1 MSALSV
7 DWAPLLPWPVLAG
20 LTSLALVLVG
30 FAFYR
35 RAGGTFLRFLSFAVL
50 LTALANPSLV
60 EELRDPVDDIVYL
73 VVDESLSQGIGQRQ
87 AQTQAALDHLQEALA
102 NQPNT
107 EVEIVRG
114 GRDRPGAQQDGTE
127 LFAELQQ
134 AMSKVARHRVAGI
147 LVISDGQVHDV
158 PEAFESL
165 GIDAPLHHIL
175 TGQEDEGD
183 RRLQI
188 VQAPKFGIVGRE
200 LSLVLRVD
208 DMPARQSGSPAQ
220 VTIRQDGGEARQI
233 ELPVG
238 TEQSID
244 FTLDHR
250 GPTIL
255 EIGVD
260 DGPEELSRLNNQA
273 AVAVNGVRDRLRV
286 LLVSGEPHAGER
298 AWRNILKSDPSV
310 DLVHFTILRPPEK
323 QDGTPIRELSLIAFP
338 TRELFEVKL
347 DEFDLIIFDRYRR
360 RGVLPSMYL
369 DNIARYVEKGGAL
382 FEAVGPAFATP
393 LSLYRTPLGR
403 VLPGEPT
410 GHIFE
415 RGYHPQVS
423 DLGHRHPVTANLTIP
438 GGATEKDEPPW
449 GRWFRHVEAEP
460 RRGTILM
467 NGIEESPLLILD
479 RFGKGRV
486 AQLMS
491 DHMWLWSR
499 GYEGG
504 GPQAE
509 LLRRIAHWLMKEP
522 DLEEEDLRARTV
534 AGRLMIERRSL
545 DEDLP
550 KVEVRT
556 PSGKNEGITLEAE
569 SGGRAS
575 GSLAIEEPGLYRI
588 SDGARTTL
596 AAAGPLNPLEFDD
609 IRSSAEKLDPLVRA
623 SGGATVR
630 VSDGKLPSLRKV
642 RPDRDRSGR
651 GWLGI
656 AASGSY
662 VVTGITQIS
671 LLPVWLLLAVL
682 LATILLAW
690 QREGR

>member
-1 MSALSV
+1 MSALSI
-7 DWAPLLPWPVLAG
+7 DWAPLLPWPILAG
-20 LTSLALVLVG
+20 LATLVLALVG

-35 RAGGTFLRFLSFAVL
+35 RAGGALLRFLFFAIL
-50 LTALANPSLV
+50 LAALANPSLV
-60 EELRDPVDDIVYL
+60 EELRDPVDDVVYV
-73 VVDESLSQGIGQRQ
+73 VVDESQSQGIGQRQ
-87 AQTQAALDHLQEALA
+87 TETRAALEHLQEALSSL
-102 NQPNT
+102 PNT
-107 EVEIVRG
+107 QVEVVRG
-114 GRDRPGAQQDGTE
+114 GRDRPGALQNGTE
-127 LFAELQQ
+127 LFTELEQ
-134 AMSKVARHRVAGI
+134 AMSKVARDRVAGI

-165 GIDAPLHHIL
+165 RVDAPLHHFL

-183 RRLQI
+183 RRLQ
-188 VQAPKFGIVGRE
+188 VVRAPKFGIVGRE
-200 LSLVLRVD
+200 LSLVLRID
-208 DMPARQSGSPAQ
+208 DMPARQSASPAK

-233 ELPVG
+233 DLPVG
-238 TEQSID
+238 TEQNIE

-250 GPTIL
+250 GPTIM
-255 EIGVD
+255 EIDVN
-260 DGPEELSRLNNQA
+260 DGPAELSRVNNQA
-273 AVAVNGVRDRLRV
+273 AVAINGVRDRLRV

-360 RGVLPSMYL
+360 RGVLPSIYL

-415 RGYHPQVS
+415 RGYYPQVS
-423 DLGHRHPVTANLTIP
+423 ELGRRHPVTANLVVP
-438 GGATEKDEPPW
+438 DGSTEEDQPPW
-449 GRWFRHVEAEP
+449 GRWFRHIEAEP

-467 NGIEESPLLILD
+467 SGIEGSPLLILD
-479 RFGKGRV
+479 RIGEGRV

-545 DEDLP
+545 DENLP
-550 KVEVRT
+550 DVEVRT
-556 PSGKNEGITLEAE
+556 PSGTIEKVELEAE
-569 SGGRAS
+569 DGGRAS
-575 GSLAIEEPGLYRI
+575 GSFAIGEPGLYRI
-588 SDGARTTL
+588 SDGARTSL
-596 AAAGPLNPLEFDD
+596 AAAGPLNPLEFND
-609 IRSSAEKLDPLVRA
+609 IRSSTERLAPLVKA
-623 SGGATVR
+623 SGGTTVR
-630 VSDGKLPSLRKV
+630 VSDGRLPSLRKV
-642 RPDRDRSGR
+642 RSDRNRHGN
-651 GWLGI
+651 GWVGI
-656 AASGSY
+656 TDSGSY
-662 VVTGITQIS
+662 IVTGITQTS